1 MVQISRKRKRWT
13 HSANTKP
20 QCDDKD
26 QKTPNLALHEFGEE
40 VTYGSVGTS
49 QWLTPEE
56 MALFPLTSL
65 YFQEGRPHDPF
76 TVPVGTSVGLT
87 LRGSHA
93 GNQLLSSQEGN
104 GVPYPED
111 SSLWHRHLMK
121 TAFLVCTE
129 LYRINHSPCTMFSL
143 SLVWTDSG

>member
-1 MVQISRKRKRWT
+1 MVQISRKRKRRT

-20 QCDDKD
+20 QCEDKD
-26 QKTPNLALHEFGEE
+26 QKTPNLALHEFGGE

-65 YFQEGRPHDPF
+65 YFQEGRPHGPF

-87 LRGSHA
+87 LRGPCA

-104 GVPYPED
+104 SVSYPE
-111 SSLWHRHLMK
+111 
-121 TAFLVCTE
+121 
-129 LYRINHSPCTMFSL
+129 L
-143 SLVWTDSG
+143 SLAPPSNENRLPCLHWALQDKP